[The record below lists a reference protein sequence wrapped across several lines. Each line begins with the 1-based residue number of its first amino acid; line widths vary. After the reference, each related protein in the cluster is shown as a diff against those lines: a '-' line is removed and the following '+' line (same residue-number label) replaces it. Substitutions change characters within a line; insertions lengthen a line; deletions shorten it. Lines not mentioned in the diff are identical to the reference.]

1 MRKKSKSAA
10 ILAVIMAMTL
20 AGSSAV
26 YAEENPSAKTTE
38 TDDNEKE
45 DTRAA
50 ENEPAPCNEGE
61 HELIESKVVLPTC
74 TERGYT
80 IYKCK
85 ADGCTYEEK
94 RDETAAL
101 GHELKEVSMQE
112 ATADKPGVITYKCQ
126 RQGCDYTELA
136 EIPVKNT
143 NTVDGKTDDADTK
156 TDETPGTDAD
166 SKSEDGKT
174 DASEEDKNSNTE
186 NASVDKDS
194 TSGKTEP
201 TDSDTSA
208 DSKNE
213 GAEKDLPEEDLP
225 EEDLPEEDLSEEDI
239 DEEYASFA
247 SSTSTD
253 IVTEYDPETAVGTIR
268 VAKKDSDD
276 PTETEEVTG
285 MTVPAGT
292 TEIKKDA
299 DGNITDLAVST
310 AIDEVKNGFSLT
322 SENKKLHSI
331 SISDKKNPK
340 DHWITL
346 SAKESATELGI
357 RLRNGNNKIIITL
370 TENEKPLNIIKVS
383 DTEKDVILTTSTAGT
398 CVINKAVQNISVD
411 KDGKYSD
418 KKTLGRKNQI
428 ILKDVNGSAPY
439 LELEYVKDE
448 TVTTSVSAKDENAAG
463 VLENGNTKVGNSE
476 SKGSAAEKQKDP
488 DEELYWIQPYGEEN
502 QEPIVITVYKK

>member
-10 ILAVIMAMTL
+10 ILAVVMAMTL

-26 YAEENPSAKTTE
+26 YAEENSSAKTAE

-85 ADGCTYEEK
+85 VDGCPYEEN

-101 GHELKEVSMQE
+101 GHELKEVSIQE

-143 NTVDGKTDDADTK
+143 NAV
-156 TDETPGTDAD
+156 
-166 SKSEDGKT
+166 DGKT
-174 DASEEDKNSNTE
+174 DASEENKNSNTE
-186 NASVDKDS
+186 NASVDKDN

-201 TDSDTSA
+201 ADSDTSA

-213 GAEKDLPEEDLP
+213 GAEKDLPEED
-225 EEDLPEEDLSEEDI
+225 I
-239 DEEYASFA
+239 DEEYASYA

-383 DTEKDVILTTSTAGT
+383 DTEKDVILSTSTAGT

-428 ILKDVNGSAPY
+428 ILNDVNGSAPY

-448 TVTTSVSAKDENAAG
+448 VATTSASEKDEDAARN
-463 VLENGNTKVGNSE
+463 LETKNTKAGDSE
-476 SKGSAAEKQKDP
+476 SKGAEAEKQKDP

>member
-10 ILAVIMAMTL
+10 ILAVVMAMTL

-26 YAEENPSAKTTE
+26 YAEENSSAKTAE

-85 ADGCTYEEK
+85 VDGCTYEEK

-101 GHELKEVSMQE
+101 GHELKEVSIQE

-126 RQGCDYTELA
+126 RQGCDYTELS

-143 NTVDGKTDDADTK
+143 NAVDGKTDDADTK
-156 TDETPGTDAD
+156 TDEKPGTDAD
-166 SKSEDGKT
+166 GKSEDGKT
-174 DASEEDKNSNTE
+174 DASEENKNSNTE

-213 GAEKDLPEEDLP
+213 GAEKDLPEEDL
-225 EEDLPEEDLSEEDI
+225 SEEDI

-253 IVTEYDPETAVGTIR
+253 IVTEYDPETAVGTIC

-346 SAKESATELGI
+346 SAKESATELGT

-383 DTEKDVILTTSTAGT
+383 DTEKEVILTTSTNGT
-398 CVINKAVQNISVD
+398 CVINKVVQNISVD
-411 KDGKYSD
+411 KDWKYSD

-428 ILKDVNGSAPY
+428 ILNNIKGGAPY

>member
-10 ILAVIMAMTL
+10 ILAVVMAMTL

-26 YAEENPSAKTTE
+26 YAEENSSAKTAE
-38 TDDNEKE
+38 TDDDEKE
-45 DTRAA
+45 DPRAA

-143 NTVDGKTDDADTK
+143 NTVDGKTD
-156 TDETPGTDAD
+156 
-166 SKSEDGKT
+166 
-174 DASEEDKNSNTE
+174 ASEEDKNSNTE

-194 TSGKTEP
+194 TSGKIDP
-201 TDSDTSA
+201 ADSDTSA

-213 GAEKDLPEEDLP
+213 DAEEDLP
-225 EEDLPEEDLSEEDI
+225 DEDI
-239 DEEYASFA
+239 DEEYASYA

-340 DHWITL
+340 DHWLTL

-383 DTEKDVILTTSTAGT
+383 DTEKDVILTTSTDGT
-398 CVINKAVQNISVD
+398 CVINKVVQNISVD
-411 KDGKYSD
+411 KDWKYSD

-428 ILKDVNGSAPY
+428 ILNDVNGSAPY

-448 TVTTSVSAKDENAAG
+448 TVTTSASEKDEDAARN
-463 VLENGNTKVGNSE
+463 LETKNTKAGDSE
-476 SKGSAAEKQKDP
+476 SKAAEAEKQKDP

>member
-10 ILAVIMAMTL
+10 ILAVVMAMTL

-26 YAEENPSAKTTE
+26 YAEENSSAKTAE
-38 TDDNEKE
+38 TDDDEKE
-45 DTRAA
+45 DPRAA

-143 NTVDGKTDDADTK
+143 NTVDGKTD
-156 TDETPGTDAD
+156 
-166 SKSEDGKT
+166 
-174 DASEEDKNSNTE
+174 ASEEDKNSNTE

-201 TDSDTSA
+201 ADSDTSA

-225 EEDLPEEDLSEEDI
+225 EEDI
-239 DEEYASFA
+239 DEEYASYA

-340 DHWITL
+340 DHWLTL

-428 ILKDVNGSAPY
+428 ILNDVNGSAPY

-448 TVTTSVSAKDENAAG
+448 TVTTSASEKDEDAARN
-463 VLENGNTKVGNSE
+463 LETKNTKAGDSE
-476 SKGSAAEKQKDP
+476 SKGAEAEKQKDP

>member
-10 ILAVIMAMTL
+10 ILAVVMAMTL

-26 YAEENPSAKTTE
+26 YAEENSSAKTAE

-85 ADGCTYEEK
+85 VDGCTYEEK

-101 GHELKEVSMQE
+101 GHELKEVSIQE

-143 NTVDGKTDDADTK
+143 NAVDGKTDDADTK
-156 TDETPGTDAD
+156 TDEKPGTDAD
-166 SKSEDGKT
+166 GKSEDGKT
-174 DASEEDKNSNTE
+174 DASEENKNSNTE

-225 EEDLPEEDLSEEDI
+225 EEDI
-239 DEEYASFA
+239 DEEYASYA

-268 VAKKDSDD
+268 VAKKDSDN

-285 MTVPAGT
+285 MTVPTET
-292 TEIKKDA
+292 TEIKKDSE
-299 DGNITDLAVST
+299 GNITDLAIST
-310 AIDEVKNGFSLT
+310 SIDEIKNGFSLT
-322 SENKKLHSI
+322 SEKKKLHSI
-331 SISDKKNPK
+331 AIINKEAPKN
-340 DHWITL
+340 HWITL
-346 SAKESATELGI
+346 SAKETASELGI
-357 RLRNGNNKIIITL
+357 HLHNENNKIIITL

-383 DTEKDVILTTSTAGT
+383 DTEKELLLTTSTAGT

-428 ILKDVNGSAPY
+428 ILNDVNGSAPY

-448 TVTTSVSAKDENAAG
+448 VATTSASEKDEDAARN
-463 VLENGNTKVGNSE
+463 LETKNTKAGDSE
-476 SKGSAAEKQKDP
+476 SKGAEAEKQKDP

>member
-225 EEDLPEEDLSEEDI
+225 EEDLSEEDLSEEDI

-253 IVTEYDPETAVGTIR
+253 IVTEYDPETAVGTIC

-428 ILKDVNGSAPY
+428 ILNDVNGSAPY

>member
-10 ILAVIMAMTL
+10 ILAVVMAMTL

-26 YAEENPSAKTTE
+26 YAEENSSAKTAE
-38 TDDNEKE
+38 TDDDEKE
-45 DTRAA
+45 DPRAA

-143 NTVDGKTDDADTK
+143 NTVDGKTD
-156 TDETPGTDAD
+156 
-166 SKSEDGKT
+166 
-174 DASEEDKNSNTE
+174 ASEEDKNSNTE

-194 TSGKTEP
+194 TSGKIDP
-201 TDSDTSA
+201 ADSDTSA

-213 GAEKDLPEEDLP
+213 DAEEDLP
-225 EEDLPEEDLSEEDI
+225 DEDI
-239 DEEYASFA
+239 DEEYASYA
-247 SSTSTD
+247 SSISTD

-340 DHWITL
+340 DHWLTL

-383 DTEKDVILTTSTAGT
+383 DTEKDVILTTSTDGT

-428 ILKDVNGSAPY
+428 ILNDVNGSAPY

-448 TVTTSVSAKDENAAG
+448 TVTTSASEKDEDAARN
-463 VLENGNTKVGNSE
+463 LETKNTKAGDSE
-476 SKGSAAEKQKDP
+476 SKAAEAEKQKDP

>member
-10 ILAVIMAMTL
+10 ILAVVMAMTL

-26 YAEENPSAKTTE
+26 YAEENSSAKTAE

-85 ADGCTYEEK
+85 VDGCTYEEK

-101 GHELKEVSMQE
+101 GHELKEVSIQE

-126 RQGCDYTELA
+126 RQGCDYTELS

-143 NTVDGKTDDADTK
+143 NAVDGKTDDADTK
-156 TDETPGTDAD
+156 TDEKPGTDAD
-166 SKSEDGKT
+166 GKSEDGKT
-174 DASEEDKNSNTE
+174 DASEENKNSNTE

-225 EEDLPEEDLSEEDI
+225 EEDLSEEDI

-253 IVTEYDPETAVGTIR
+253 IVTEYDPETAVGTIC

-383 DTEKDVILTTSTAGT
+383 DTEKD
-398 CVINKAVQNISVD
+398 
-411 KDGKYSD
+411 GKYSD

-428 ILKDVNGSAPY
+428 ILNDVNGSAPY

-448 TVTTSVSAKDENAAG
+448 VATTSASEKDEDAARN
-463 VLENGNTKVGNSE
+463 LETKNTKAGDSE
-476 SKGSAAEKQKDP
+476 SKGAEAEKQKDP

>member
-10 ILAVIMAMTL
+10 ILAVVMAMTL

-26 YAEENPSAKTTE
+26 YAEENSSAKTAE

-85 ADGCTYEEK
+85 VDGCTYEEK

-225 EEDLPEEDLSEEDI
+225 EEDLSEEDI

-253 IVTEYDPETAVGTIR
+253 IVTEYDPETAVGTIC

-428 ILKDVNGSAPY
+428 ILNDVNGSAPY

>member
-10 ILAVIMAMTL
+10 ILAVVMAMTL

-26 YAEENPSAKTTE
+26 YAEENSSAKTAE

-85 ADGCTYEEK
+85 VDGCTYEEK

-101 GHELKEVSMQE
+101 GHELKEVSIQE

-143 NTVDGKTDDADTK
+143 NAVDGKTDDADTK
-156 TDETPGTDAD
+156 TDEKPGTDAD
-166 SKSEDGKT
+166 GKSEDGKT
-174 DASEEDKNSNTE
+174 DASEENKNSNTE
-186 NASVDKDS
+186 NASLDKDS

-201 TDSDTSA
+201 ADSDTSA

-213 GAEKDLPEEDLP
+213 GAEEDLP
-225 EEDLPEEDLSEEDI
+225 EEDLPEEDI
-239 DEEYASFA
+239 DEEYASYA

-253 IVTEYDPETAVGTIR
+253 IVTEYDPENAVGTIR

-285 MTVPAGT
+285 MTVPTET
-292 TEIKKDA
+292 TEIKKDSE
-299 DGNITDLAVST
+299 GNITDLAIST
-310 AIDEVKNGFSLT
+310 SIDEIKNGFSLT
-322 SENKKLHSI
+322 SEKKKLHSI
-331 SISDKKNPK
+331 AIINKEAPKN
-340 DHWITL
+340 HWITL
-346 SAKESATELGI
+346 SAKETASELGI
-357 RLRNGNNKIIITL
+357 HLHNENNKIIITL

-383 DTEKDVILTTSTAGT
+383 DTEKELLLTTSTAGT

-428 ILKDVNGSAPY
+428 ILNDVNGSAPY

-448 TVTTSVSAKDENAAG
+448 VATTSASEKDEDAARN
-463 VLENGNTKVGNSE
+463 LETKNTKAGDSE
-476 SKGSAAEKQKDP
+476 SKGAEAEKQKDP

>member
-10 ILAVIMAMTL
+10 ILAVVMAMTL

-26 YAEENPSAKTTE
+26 YAEENSSAKTAE

-45 DTRAA
+45 DTRVA

-85 ADGCTYEEK
+85 VDGCTYEEK

-101 GHELKEVSMQE
+101 GHELKEVSIQE

-143 NTVDGKTDDADTK
+143 NAVDGKTDDADTK
-156 TDETPGTDAD
+156 TDEKPGTDAD
-166 SKSEDGKT
+166 GKSEDGKT
-174 DASEEDKNSNTE
+174 DASEENKNSNTE

-201 TDSDTSA
+201 ADSDTSA

-225 EEDLPEEDLSEEDI
+225 EEDLPEEDI
-239 DEEYASFA
+239 DEEYASYA

-346 SAKESATELGI
+346 SAKETASELGI
-357 RLRNGNNKIIITL
+357 HLHNENNKIIITL

-383 DTEKDVILTTSTAGT
+383 DTEKELLLTTSTAGT
-398 CVINKAVQNISVD
+398 CVINKEVQDVFVD

-428 ILKDVNGSAPY
+428 ILNDVNGSAPY

-448 TVTTSVSAKDENAAG
+448 VATTSASEKDEDAARN
-463 VLENGNTKVGNSE
+463 LETKNTKAGDSE
-476 SKGSAAEKQKDP
+476 SKGAEAEKQKDP

>member
-50 ENEPAPCNEGE
+50 ENEPALCNEGE

-101 GHELKEVSMQE
+101 GHELKEVSIQE
-112 ATADKPGVITYKCQ
+112 ATADTPGVITYKCQ

-143 NTVDGKTDDADTK
+143 NDVDGKTDDADTK

-166 SKSEDGKT
+166 SKTEDGKTEDGKT

-194 TSGKTEP
+194 TSGKTDP
-201 TDSDTSA
+201 ADSDTSA

-213 GAEKDLPEEDLP
+213 DAEEDLP
-225 EEDLPEEDLSEEDI
+225 DEDI

-253 IVTEYDPETAVGTIR
+253 IVTEYDPETAVGTIC

-285 MTVPAGT
+285 MTVPTGT
-292 TEIKKDA
+292 TEIRKDSE
-299 DGNITDLAVST
+299 GNITDLAIST
-310 AIDEVKNGFSLT
+310 SINEIKNGFSLT
-322 SENKKLHSI
+322 SEKKKLHSI
-331 SISDKKNPK
+331 AIIDEK
-340 DHWITL
+340 DPENHWITL
-346 SAKESATELGI
+346 SAKETASELGI

-383 DTEKDVILTTSTAGT
+383 DSEKEVILTTSTNGT

-428 ILKDVNGSAPY
+428 ILNDVNGNKSY
-439 LELEYVKDE
+439 LELEYAKDE
-448 TVTTSVSAKDENAAG
+448 TATTSVSAKDEDAAG
-463 VLENGNTKVGNSE
+463 VLENGNTKAGNSE
-476 SKGSAAEKQKDP
+476 SKGADAEKQKDP

>member
-10 ILAVIMAMTL
+10 ILAVVMAMTL

-26 YAEENPSAKTTE
+26 YAEENSSAKTAE

-85 ADGCTYEEK
+85 VDGCTYEEK

-101 GHELKEVSMQE
+101 GHELKEVSIQE

-126 RQGCDYTELA
+126 RQGCDYTELS

-143 NTVDGKTDDADTK
+143 NAVDGKTDDADTK
-156 TDETPGTDAD
+156 TDEKPGTDAD
-166 SKSEDGKT
+166 GKSEDGKT
-174 DASEEDKNSNTE
+174 DASEENKNSNTE

-225 EEDLPEEDLSEEDI
+225 EEDLSEEDI

-253 IVTEYDPETAVGTIR
+253 IVTEYDPETAVGTIC

-383 DTEKDVILTTSTAGT
+383 DTEKDVILTTSTDGT

-428 ILKDVNGSAPY
+428 ILNNIKGSAPY

>member
-10 ILAVIMAMTL
+10 ILAVVMAMTL

-26 YAEENPSAKTTE
+26 YAEENSSAKTAE

-85 ADGCTYEEK
+85 VDGCTYEEK

-101 GHELKEVSMQE
+101 GHELKEVSIQE

-143 NTVDGKTDDADTK
+143 NAVDGKTDDADTK
-156 TDETPGTDAD
+156 TDEKPGTDAD
-166 SKSEDGKT
+166 GKSEDGKT
-174 DASEEDKNSNTE
+174 DASEENKNSNTE

-213 GAEKDLPEEDLP
+213 GAEEDLP
-225 EEDLPEEDLSEEDI
+225 EEDLPEEDI
-239 DEEYASFA
+239 DEEYASYA

-357 RLRNGNNKIIITL
+357 RLRNGNNKIT
-370 TENEKPLNIIKVS
+370 K
-383 DTEKDVILTTSTAGT
+383 TSHT
-398 CVINKAVQNISVD
+398 D
-411 KDGKYSD
+411 
-418 KKTLGRKNQI
+418 
-428 ILKDVNGSAPY
+428 
-439 LELEYVKDE
+439 
-448 TVTTSVSAKDENAAG
+448 
-463 VLENGNTKVGNSE
+463 
-476 SKGSAAEKQKDP
+476 
-488 DEELYWIQPYGEEN
+488 
-502 QEPIVITVYKK
+502 TVY

>member
-10 ILAVIMAMTL
+10 ILAVVMAMTL

-26 YAEENPSAKTTE
+26 YAEENSSAKTAE

-85 ADGCTYEEK
+85 VDGCTYEEK

-101 GHELKEVSMQE
+101 GHELKEVSIQE

-143 NTVDGKTDDADTK
+143 NAVDGKTDDADTK
-156 TDETPGTDAD
+156 TDEKPGTDAD
-166 SKSEDGKT
+166 GKSEDGKT
-174 DASEEDKNSNTE
+174 DASEENKNSNTE

-201 TDSDTSA
+201 ADSDTSA

-225 EEDLPEEDLSEEDI
+225 EEDI
-239 DEEYASFA
+239 DEEYASYA

-285 MTVPAGT
+285 MTVPTET
-292 TEIKKDA
+292 TEIRKDSE
-299 DGNITDLAVST
+299 GNITDLAIST
-310 AIDEVKNGFSLT
+310 SINEIKNGFSLT

-331 SISDKKNPK
+331 AIIDEK
-340 DHWITL
+340 DPENHWITL
-346 SAKESATELGI
+346 RAKETVSELGI
-357 RLRNGNNKIIITL
+357 HIYNGNNKIIITL
-370 TENEKPLNIIKVS
+370 TENEKPLNLIKVS
-383 DTEKDVILTTSTAGT
+383 DTEKEVILTTSTDGT

-428 ILKDVNGSAPY
+428 ILNDVNGSAPY

-448 TVTTSVSAKDENAAG
+448 VATTSASEKDEDAARN
-463 VLENGNTKVGNSE
+463 LETKNTKAGDSE
-476 SKGSAAEKQKDP
+476 SKGAEAEKQKDP

>member
-346 SAKESATELGI
+346 SAKESVTELGI

-428 ILKDVNGSAPY
+428 ILNDVNGSAPY

>member
-10 ILAVIMAMTL
+10 ILAVVMAMTL

-26 YAEENPSAKTTE
+26 YAEENPSAKTAE

-85 ADGCTYEEK
+85 VDGCTYEEK

-101 GHELKEVSMQE
+101 GHELKEVSIQE

-143 NTVDGKTDDADTK
+143 NDV
-156 TDETPGTDAD
+156 
-166 SKSEDGKT
+166 DGKT
-174 DASEEDKNSNTE
+174 DASEEDKNSDTE

-194 TSGKTEP
+194 TSGKTDP
-201 TDSDTSA
+201 ADSDTSV

-213 GAEKDLPEEDLP
+213 NAEEELPD
-225 EEDLPEEDLSEEDI
+225 EDI

-383 DTEKDVILTTSTAGT
+383 DTEKDVILTTSTNGT

-428 ILKDVNGSAPY
+428 ILNDVNGSAPY

-448 TVTTSVSAKDENAAG
+448 VATTSASEKDEDAARN
-463 VLENGNTKVGNSE
+463 LETKNTKAGDSE
-476 SKGSAAEKQKDP
+476 SKGAEAEKQKDP

>member
-10 ILAVIMAMTL
+10 ILAVVMAMTL

-85 ADGCTYEEK
+85 VDGCTYEEK

-101 GHELKEVSMQE
+101 GHELKEVSIQE

-126 RQGCDYTELA
+126 RQGCDYTELS

-143 NTVDGKTDDADTK
+143 NAVDGKTDDADTK
-156 TDETPGTDAD
+156 TDEKPGTDAD
-166 SKSEDGKT
+166 GKSEDGKT
-174 DASEEDKNSNTE
+174 DASEENKNSNTE

-225 EEDLPEEDLSEEDI
+225 EEDLSEEDI
-239 DEEYASFA
+239 DEEYASYA

-310 AIDEVKNGFSLT
+310 AIDEVKNGFFLT

-383 DTEKDVILTTSTAGT
+383 DTEKDVILTTSTDGT

-411 KDGKYSD
+411 KDAKYSD

-428 ILKDVNGSAPY
+428 ILNDVNGSAHIWN
-439 LELEYVKDE
+439 L
-448 TVTTSVSAKDENAAG
+448 SM
-463 VLENGNTKVGNSE
+463 
-476 SKGSAAEKQKDP
+476 
-488 DEELYWIQPYGEEN
+488 
-502 QEPIVITVYKK
+502 

>member
-10 ILAVIMAMTL
+10 ILAVVMAMTL

-26 YAEENPSAKTTE
+26 YAEENSSAKTAE

-85 ADGCTYEEK
+85 VDGCTYEEK

-126 RQGCDYTELA
+126 RQGCDYTELS

-143 NTVDGKTDDADTK
+143 NAVDGKTDDADTK
-156 TDETPGTDAD
+156 TDEKPGTDAD
-166 SKSEDGKT
+166 GKSEDGKT
-174 DASEEDKNSNTE
+174 DASEENKNSNTE

-213 GAEKDLPEEDLP
+213 GAEKDLPEEDL
-225 EEDLPEEDLSEEDI
+225 SEEDI

-253 IVTEYDPETAVGTIR
+253 IVTEYDPETAVGTIC

-383 DTEKDVILTTSTAGT
+383 DTEKDVILTTSTDGT

-428 ILKDVNGSAPY
+428 ILNNIKGSAPY

>member
-10 ILAVIMAMTL
+10 ILAVVMAMTL

-26 YAEENPSAKTTE
+26 YAEENSSAKTAE
-38 TDDNEKE
+38 TDDDEKE
-45 DTRAA
+45 DPRAA

-143 NTVDGKTDDADTK
+143 NTVDGKTD
-156 TDETPGTDAD
+156 
-166 SKSEDGKT
+166 
-174 DASEEDKNSNTE
+174 ASEEDKNSNTE

-194 TSGKTEP
+194 TSGKTDP
-201 TDSDTSA
+201 ADSDTSA

-213 GAEKDLPEEDLP
+213 DAEEDLP
-225 EEDLPEEDLSEEDI
+225 EEDI
-239 DEEYASFA
+239 DEEYASYA

-383 DTEKDVILTTSTAGT
+383 DTEKDVILTTSTDGT

-428 ILKDVNGSAPY
+428 ILNDVNGSAPY
-439 LELEYVKDE
+439 LELEYVKNE
-448 TVTTSVSAKDENAAG
+448 VATTSASEKDEDAARNLETKNAKAG
-463 VLENGNTKVGNSE
+463 DSE
-476 SKGSAAEKQKDP
+476 SKGAEAEKQKDP

>member
-10 ILAVIMAMTL
+10 ILAVVMAMTL

-26 YAEENPSAKTTE
+26 YAEENSSAKTAE

-85 ADGCTYEEK
+85 VDGCTYEEK

-101 GHELKEVSMQE
+101 GHELKEVSIQE

-143 NTVDGKTDDADTK
+143 NAVDGKTDDADTK
-156 TDETPGTDAD
+156 TDEKPGTDAD

-186 NASVDKDS
+186 NASVDKDN

-201 TDSDTSA
+201 ADSDTSA

-225 EEDLPEEDLSEEDI
+225 EEDLSEEDI
-239 DEEYASFA
+239 DEEYASYA

-428 ILKDVNGSAPY
+428 ILNDVNGSAPY

>member
-10 ILAVIMAMTL
+10 ILAVVMAMTL

-26 YAEENPSAKTTE
+26 YAEENSSAKTAE

-85 ADGCTYEEK
+85 VDGCTYEEK

-101 GHELKEVSMQE
+101 GHELKEVSIQE

-136 EIPVKNT
+136 EIPIKNT
-143 NTVDGKTDDADTK
+143 NAVDGKTDDADTK
-156 TDETPGTDAD
+156 TDEKPGTDAD

-174 DASEEDKNSNTE
+174 DASEENKNSNTE
-186 NASVDKDS
+186 NASVDKDN

-201 TDSDTSA
+201 ADSDTSA

-225 EEDLPEEDLSEEDI
+225 EEDI
-239 DEEYASFA
+239 DEAYASYA

-285 MTVPAGT
+285 MTVPTET
-292 TEIKKDA
+292 TEIKKDSE
-299 DGNITDLAVST
+299 GNITDLAIST
-310 AIDEVKNGFSLT
+310 SIDEIKNGFSLI
-322 SENKKLHSI
+322 SEKKKLHSI
-331 SISDKKNPK
+331 VIINKEAPKN
-340 DHWITL
+340 HWITL
-346 SAKESATELGI
+346 SAKETASELGI
-357 RLRNGNNKIIITL
+357 HLHNENNKIIITL

-383 DTEKDVILTTSTAGT
+383 DTEKELLLTTSTAGT

-428 ILKDVNGSAPY
+428 ILNDVNGSAPY

-448 TVTTSVSAKDENAAG
+448 VATTSASEKDEDAARN
-463 VLENGNTKVGNSE
+463 LETKNTKAGDSE
-476 SKGSAAEKQKDP
+476 SKGAEAEKQKDP

>member
-10 ILAVIMAMTL
+10 ILAVVMAMTL

-26 YAEENPSAKTTE
+26 YAEENSSAKTAE

-85 ADGCTYEEK
+85 VDGCTYEEK

-101 GHELKEVSMQE
+101 GHELKEVSIQE

-126 RQGCDYTELA
+126 RQGCDYTELS

-143 NTVDGKTDDADTK
+143 NAVDGKTDDADTK
-156 TDETPGTDAD
+156 TDEKPGTDAD
-166 SKSEDGKT
+166 GKSEDGKT
-174 DASEEDKNSNTE
+174 DASEENKNSNTE

-201 TDSDTSA
+201 ADSDTSA

-225 EEDLPEEDLSEEDI
+225 EEDI
-239 DEEYASFA
+239 DEEYASYA

-285 MTVPAGT
+285 MTVPTET
-292 TEIKKDA
+292 TEIRKDSE
-299 DGNITDLAVST
+299 GNITDLAIST
-310 AIDEVKNGFSLT
+310 SINEIKNGFSLT

-331 SISDKKNPK
+331 AIIDEK
-340 DHWITL
+340 DPENHWITL
-346 SAKESATELGI
+346 RAKETVSELGI
-357 RLRNGNNKIIITL
+357 HIYNGNNKIIITL

-383 DTEKDVILTTSTAGT
+383 DTEKEVILTTSTDGT

-428 ILKDVNGSAPY
+428 ILNDVNGSAPY

-448 TVTTSVSAKDENAAG
+448 VATTSASEKDEDAARN
-463 VLENGNTKVGNSE
+463 LETKNTKAGDSE
-476 SKGSAAEKQKDP
+476 SKGAEAEKQKDP
-488 DEELYWIQPYGEEN
+488 DEEL
-502 QEPIVITVYKK
+502 